1 MDAIWQGLQK
11 AVELIFSLDPDVIEI
26 SWRSLS
32 ISATASVIAAA
43 IALPLGS
50 LIFHSTFPGKRF
62 LISFINTLFSLPTV
76 LVGLFVFLLFSRAG
90 RLGEMGLLFTP
101 TIMVIGQAVLVTPLM
116 LGLIISALSG
126 IDRQAKETAVALGA
140 SRLQMGVLMV
150 KEARFAVFTAFILG
164 FGRAISEVG
173 LALMIGGNIDGFTR
187 VLTTAISLE
196 TGRGDIELSI
206 ALGIILLAI
215 ALIINFGLGWL
226 QQQEVR
232 VKTRAME

>member
-1 MDAIWQGLQK
+1 MDAIWEGLQR
-11 AVELIFSLDPDVIEI
+11 AIELIFRLDPDVIGI

-32 ISATASVIAAA
+32 ISAASSLISAVV
-43 IALPLGS
+43 ALPLGA

-76 LVGLFVFLLFSRAG
+76 LVGLLVFMLFSRAG
-90 RLGEMGLLFTP
+90 PLGEFGLLFTP
-101 TIMVIGQAVLVTPLM
+101 TIMIIGQALLVTPLM
-116 LGLIISALSG
+116 LGLVISAHSG

-140 SRLQMGVLMV
+140 NRLQMSMLMV
-150 KEARFAVFTAFILG
+150 KEARFAMFTAFILG

-173 LALMIGGNIDGFTR
+173 LALMVGGNISGYTR

-206 ALGIILLAI
+206 ALGIILLSI

-226 QQQEVR
+226 QQREVNAKAGK
-232 VKTRAME
+232 VE